1 MTEQEMM
8 QHEAI
13 KKLLKAAVDRCT
25 TLTYWQKEI
34 RKQQIDDAATGADI
48 IVDTAHELG
57 IDLNAI
63 AHKLFGMQ

>member
-1 MTEQEMM
+1 MTEQEMA
-8 QHEAI
+8 QHEAF
-13 KKLLKAAVDRCT
+13 KTLLKAAVDRCT
-25 TLTYWQKEI
+25 TLAHWQKEI
-34 RKQQIDDAATGADI
+34 RKQQVDAAATGADI